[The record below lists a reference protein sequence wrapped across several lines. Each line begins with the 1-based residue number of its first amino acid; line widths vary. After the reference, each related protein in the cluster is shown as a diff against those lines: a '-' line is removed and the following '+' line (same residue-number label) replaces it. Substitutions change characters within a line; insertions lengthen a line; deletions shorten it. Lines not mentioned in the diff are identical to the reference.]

1 MGFRLYTKNGIFNP
15 VAYGLRPGSD
25 IFVAAIGGG
34 GGSGR
39 LLVSTTDVNDYD
51 KKNGGAGGPSS
62 FGSYLTAKG
71 GSGGGATV
79 YKGTNYSVPSPT
91 SGGLIPELLHIQRDR
106 VVLSLSDVFFPGP
119 FVSTMM
125 AKKRLTSGGT
135 YAFCLDQ
142 AGAAGS
148 EYLVLPKYITD
159 MNGTEGTVTGVGM
172 IDKGNEIISQS
183 VKVRSGN
190 AYLVKDTNY
199 MRGGACATLYTHIT
213 SQDWVNPTSGI
224 GYGAGGV
231 GFVRYHHEPGN
242 RHLLAYSG
250 ATPTPV
256 MGFITLET
264 LEEIAVTVGGG
275 GASGGWDEMSGT
287 VSGITTVN
295 SGTAG
300 AAGKRD
306 SKYTYSADGGY
317 GDKAPGYGAGAG
329 GCVAVWW

>member
-39 LLVSTTDVNDYD
+39 ILASDTDLKDYD
-51 KKNGGAGGPSS
+51 TRKGGAGGPSS
-62 FGSYLTAKG
+62 FGSYLTAPGGKG
-71 GSGGGATV
+71 GDAYLGI
-79 YKGTNYSVPSPT
+79 GTNYSVPLPS
-91 SGGLIPELLHIQRDR
+91 SGGLIPELLHIQRDY
-106 VVLSLSDVFFPGP
+106 VTLSLSNVFFIGP

-125 AKKRLTSGGT
+125 ANRPLTSGGT
-135 YAFCLDQ
+135 YAFCSEQ
-142 AGAAGS
+142 ADAEGS
-148 EYLVLPKYITD
+148 QYLTLPNYIKD

-183 VKVRSGN
+183 VKVSSGK
-190 AYLVKDTNY
+190 ARLAKSTNY
-199 MRGGACATLYTHIT
+199 MRGGACAYLNAGNN
-213 SQDWVNPTSGI
+213 DWVFPTSGI

-231 GFVRYHHEPGN
+231 GLVRRRTTPDVKHICT
-242 RHLLAYSG
+242 YSG
-250 ATPTPV
+250 NTPTPV

-275 GASGGWDEMSGT
+275 GASGGYRYMSGT

-306 SKYTYSADGGY
+306 RNYTYSSDGGY
-317 GDKAPGYGAGAG
+317 GDEAPGVGAGAG

>member
-39 LLVSTTDVNDYD
+39 ILVSTTDASGYD
-51 KKNGGAGGPSS
+51 KRTGGAGGPSS

-71 GSGGGATV
+71 GSGGGASV
-79 YKGTNYSVPSPT
+79 YTGTSYSVPSP
-91 SGGLIPELLHIQRDR
+91 SEGGLIPELLHIQRDR
-106 VVLSLSDVFFPGP
+106 VILSLSDVFFTGP

-125 AKKRLTSGGT
+125 ANTRLTSGGT
-135 YAFCLDQ
+135 YAFCLDS
-142 AGAAGS
+142 AGASGS
-148 EYLVLPKYITD
+148 KYLTLPNYIKNMD
-159 MNGTEGTVTGVGM
+159 GTEGTVTGVGM

-183 VKVRSGN
+183 VSVSSGK
-190 AYLVKDTNY
+190 AYHVKSTNY
-199 MRGGACATLYTHIT
+199 MRGGACAGMYMHIT
-213 SQDWVNPTSGI
+213 SQDWAFPTSGI

-231 GFVRYHHEPGN
+231 GFVRYHYEPSD
-242 RHLLAYSG
+242 RHICAYSG

-287 VSGITTVN
+287 ISGIKTVN
-295 SGTAG
+295 SGKAG
-300 AAGKRD
+300 AAGSGD

-317 GDKAPGYGAGAG
+317 GDRAPGLGAGAG